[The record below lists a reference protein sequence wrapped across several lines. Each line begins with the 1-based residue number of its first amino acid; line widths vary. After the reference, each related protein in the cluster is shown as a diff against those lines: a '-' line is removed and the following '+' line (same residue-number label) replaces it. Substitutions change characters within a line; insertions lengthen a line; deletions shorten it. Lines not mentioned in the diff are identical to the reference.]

1 MIVYFYKERVNLKGF
16 LTSNKIYFET
26 CVSVL
31 LAIMAIVVSINANS
45 IAKAQLSLAN
55 DAQRIATLPYLPNIK
70 ARFKLVSSNDGV
82 RKEKLEITNPGDSMY
97 ELRVFPIAFLELREL
112 QVVSVNAPYTKNTH
126 LNKFP
131 IPLESYFPN
140 VTIVDGTNKDFVLY
154 QDIEN
159 TGLLEGRLDAL
170 FKKYDSEEKHII
182 GGIEKYLVASYKD
195 RFNVLHTD
203 YFQFDHTGEGVLMDS
218 SGGEAVFKRY
228 NEYSKKG
235 IKLDYKLS
243 TPEEIGNLWVKLKN

>member
-1 MIVYFYKERVNLKGF
+1 MKSF

-31 LAIMAIVVSINANS
+31 LAIMAILVSINANS

-82 RKEKLEITNPGDSMY
+82 RKEKLEITNSGDSMY
-97 ELRVFPIAFLELREL
+97 ELRAFPIAFLELREL
-112 QVVSVNAPYTKNTH
+112 QVVSANGPYTKSSN
-126 LNKFP
+126 LNKFS

-140 VTIVDGTNKDFVLY
+140 VTMVDGTDKDFVLY

-159 TGLLEGRLDAL
+159 TGCSR
-170 FKKYDSEEKHII
+170 
-182 GGIEKYLVASYKD
+182 
-195 RFNVLHTD
+195 
-203 YFQFDHTGEGVLMDS
+203 
-218 SGGEAVFKRY
+218 
-228 NEYSKKG
+228 
-235 IKLDYKLS
+235 
-243 TPEEIGNLWVKLKN
+243 

>member
-1 MIVYFYKERVNLKGF
+1 MKDF

-26 CVSVL
+26 GVSVL
-31 LAIMAIVVSINANS
+31 LAIMAILVSINANS

-82 RKEKLEITNPGDSMY
+82 RKEKLEITNSGDSMY
-97 ELRVFPIAFLELREL
+97 ELRAFPIAFLALREL
-112 QVVSVNAPYTKNTH
+112 QVVSANGPYTKNAH
-126 LNKFP
+126 LKKLS

-140 VTIVDGTNKDFVLY
+140 GTMVDDMDKDFVLY

-159 TGLLEGRLDAL
+159 TGLLKDRLDA
-170 FKKYDSEEKHII
+170 FSKKYDSEEKHVI
-182 GGIEKYLVASYKD
+182 GGIDKYLVVSYKD

-203 YFQFDHTGEGVLMDS
+203 YFQFDHAGEGVLMGS
-218 SGGEAVFKRY
+218 SDGEGVFKRY
-228 NEYSKKG
+228 NEYSKKE
-235 IKLDYKLS
+235 IKLDYKIS